1 MGGKENGNW
10 KQGLLQHL
18 STVKTFHSVAQWMA
32 QALGILHFKKK
43 EVRSVE
49 CEPLLGS
56 GHLLNCYHHPKIHM
70 GSFIVLCE
78 FSEFLLLE
86 QQRGRPW
93 KPWNSGKDLTKAPG
107 EKGTAGQYIVIAN
120 RVSIVDTCS
129 FILWPLIIDLNR
141 CHYEKKMECC
151 SWHQPPAFVAPSFPS
166 CVRWKRFPSHR
177 FPWLRTFWPLSS
189 ALLNSALRGGVGRVF
204 LQRIS

>member
-1 MGGKENGNW
+1 MGGKKNGKW
-10 KQGLLQHL
+10 KQGLPKHL
-18 STVKTFHSVAQWMA
+18 SAVKTFHSAAQWMA
-32 QALGILHFKKK
+32 QALGILHVKKK

-56 GHLLNCYHHPKIHM
+56 GHLLNCYHHPKIHV

-86 QQRGRPW
+86 QQRERQW

-120 RVSIVDTCS
+120 RVSIVDTCPL
-129 FILWPLIIDLNR
+129 ILWPPDNR
-141 CHYEKKMECC
+141 PKQVSSWKKWSVARGTSHCLCSTLLSFMGEME
-151 SWHQPPAFVAPSFPS
+151 AISFP
-166 CVRWKRFPSHR
+166 
-177 FPWLRTFWPLSS
+177 
-189 ALLNSALRGGVGRVF
+189 
-204 LQRIS
+204 

>member
-1 MGGKENGNW
+1 MDSGIIKTYWTRILCFKRRRIHFLIGGKENGNW

-120 RVSIVDTCS
+120 RVSIVDTCP

-141 CHYEKKMECC
+141 CHHEKKNGVLL
-151 SWHQPPAFVAPSFPS
+151 VAPATRLCSTLLSFMHEMEAISFP
-166 CVRWKRFPSHR
+166 
-177 FPWLRTFWPLSS
+177 
-189 ALLNSALRGGVGRVF
+189 
-204 LQRIS
+204 